1 MALIIHKKDSEKEIR
16 EKIQKAVADQKKKSI
31 NLDRYFGKINF
42 GSEGLEYQKRIRN
55 EWQ

>member
-42 GSEGLEYQKRIRN
+42 GSEGLKYQKRIRN

>member
-16 EKIQKAVADQKKKSI
+16 EKIKKAVADQKKKSI

-42 GSEGLEYQKRIRN
+42 GSEGLKYQKRIRN

>member
-1 MALIIHKKDSEKEIR
+1 MALTIHKKDSEKEIR
-16 EKIQKAVADQKKKSI
+16 EKIQKAIADQKKKCI

-42 GSEGLEYQKRIRN
+42 GLEGLEYQKRIRN